1 MTDQYLISPILAH
14 LFCVILLLFCWKAAR
29 AQKVISI
36 TANLLIVSMSL
47 YLWSK
52 VWKNGILTMQGG
64 NWDAPFGITFV
75 ADTFSATMILLT
87 AIAGLAVSVYSAA
100 GISKQRILHGY
111 FPIVHLLLMG
121 LNGAFFAGDIFNL
134 YVWFEVI
141 IIASFVLMTL
151 GGKKPQMEGAINYVT
166 MNLLASVI
174 FLTAIALLYGLTGTL
189 NMADLS
195 LKVALVGNRSMVNV
209 TALLFFVGFGIK
221 SAVFPLY
228 FWLPSSY
235 NTPPSA
241 IAALFGGL
249 LTKVGI
255 YALIRMFTL
264 IFPPDDFLHYLFLFV
279 AIATLLTGAAGAL
292 IKRDFRK
299 LLSYLII
306 CHIGYMVAGLGLFTK
321 SGMDG
326 ALFYLFQ
333 DIVVKTNLFL
343 IAGVIYKIMGT
354 MNMDQLGGLAK
365 SYPRLSALMAIA
377 FFTVIGIP
385 PLSGFW
391 PKISLIQESFVTGS
405 YLLLAALIISSFL
418 TMYVLMKMWMEVF
431 WKAPLTQ
438 EQLNRKHFEELPI
451 HHKQMLIAPI
461 VILCLVSLGI
471 AFGAEQ
477 VTQVS
482 HRISSELI
490 EPKGYIEAVLKPN
503 LTP

>member
-1 MTDQYLISPILAH
+1 MTDHYLISPILTH
-14 LFCVILLLFCWKAAR
+14 LFSVILLLFCWKKVR
-29 AQKVISI
+29 LQKVISI
-36 TANLLIVSMSL
+36 ASNAIIMMIAVF
-47 YLWSK
+47 LWMK
-52 VWKNGILTMQGG
+52 VWNQGILSMQGG
-64 NWDAPFGITFV
+64 DWQAPYGITFV

-87 AIAGLAVSVYSAA
+87 AVAGFAVSTFSAA
-100 GISKQRILHGY
+100 GISKQRIQHGY
-111 FPIVHLLLMG
+111 FPIMHLLLMG

-195 LKVALVGNRSMVNV
+195 LKVALVQNRSMVNV

-299 LLSYLII
+299 MLSYLII
-306 CHIGYMVAGLGLFTK
+306 CHIGYMVAGLGLFTR
-321 SGMDG
+321 SGMNG

-343 IAGVIYKIMGT
+343 IAGVIFKMMGT
-354 MNMDQLGGLAK
+354 MNMDRLGGLAK
-365 SYPRLSALMAIA
+365 SHPRLSALMAIA

-385 PLSGFW
+385 PMSGFW
-391 PKISLIQESFVTGS
+391 PKISLMRESFTTDS
-405 YLLLAALIISSFL
+405 YLLLAALIIASFL
-418 TMYVLMKMWMEVF
+418 TMYVMMKMWTDIF
-431 WKAPLTQ
+431 WKPQTQ
-438 EQLNRKHFEELPI
+438 EIPQGKNSFDELRPHHRQLLVIPI
-451 HHKQMLIAPI
+451 AF
-461 VILCLVSLGI
+461 LCLLSLAL

-477 VTQVS
+477 VAQVS
-482 HRISSELI
+482 NRITTELM
-490 EPKGYIEAVLKPN
+490 EPQGYIEAILKPN
-503 LTP
+503 SKP